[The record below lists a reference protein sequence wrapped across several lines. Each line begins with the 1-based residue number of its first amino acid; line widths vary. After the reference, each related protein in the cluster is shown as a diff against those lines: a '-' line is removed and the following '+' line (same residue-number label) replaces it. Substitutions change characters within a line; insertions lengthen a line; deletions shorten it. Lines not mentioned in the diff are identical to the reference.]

1 MMLPPTPRV
10 LFLRE
15 LVGAIRRGAPVGR
28 VVVAVDAGSG
38 GGGESSGGVPF
49 ADDLALVFREA
60 GADTFRASLGGF
72 HNSRAFRTRRGPET
86 PEGYY
91 RDGYDYGTL
100 RRVLLDPFRMGGST
114 GFQTS
119 AYDAARDQPVE
130 SHWLTAGQDAV
141 LVLDGEF
148 PLRPSLRSEW
158 TASVLLTNVPQAP
171 VYVEDAR
178 PADVA
183 TYLVDDSE
191 PSHPRWAPREGEA
204 T

>member
-15 LVGAIRRGAPVGR
+15 LVGAIRREAPVGR

-38 GGGESSGGVPF
+38 GGGPSSGGIAF

-60 GADTFRASLGGF
+60 GTAAIRASLDGF
-72 HNSRAFRTRRGPET
+72 HNSRAFRTRLGRET

-91 RDGYDYGTL
+91 RDAYDYGTL
-100 RRVLLDPFRMGGST
+100 QRVLLDPFRMGGST
-114 GFQTS
+114 GIQTS
-119 AYDAARDQPVE
+119 AFDAGRDQPVQA
-130 SHWLTAGQDAV
+130 HWLTAGHDAV

-148 PLRPSLRSEW
+148 PLRPSLRDAW
-158 TASVLLTNVPQAP
+158 NASVLLVNAPQTPA
-171 VYVEDAR
+171 YVEDAH

-183 TYLVDDSE
+183 TYLVDDSD
-191 PSHPRWAPREGEA
+191 PSLPRWAPREG
-204 T
+204 